1 MNVFLKVILA
11 ESLSFR
17 EAFHLEFRRALLL
30 LPATGVNDIYI
41 NSADKSKTTVVEVW
55 DNTKGIQDEKKKDD
69 MGKSLL

>member
-41 NSADKSKTTVVEVW
+41 NSADKSKTTVVEV
-55 DNTKGIQDEKKKDD
+55 
-69 MGKSLL
+69 